1 MKLKASKWKYHA
13 NQYDKEI
20 IYLAEH
26 KKTIHELREKWGE
39 YIFFQKICWEK
50 MQGELKELKKFKSM
64 QKDKEQMFALTQ
76 DLLSCRAPSY
86 PMFLF
91 EHMTLFK
98 IKALKEGRSW
108 QIVTPPHFLETFT

>member
-1 MKLKASKWKYHA
+1 MGRRDFLP
-13 NQYDKEI
+13 
-20 IYLAEH
+20 
-26 KKTIHELREKWGE
+26 KKSLGE
-39 YIFFQKICWEK
+39 NAGRIERV
-50 MQGELKELKKFKSM
+50 KKFKSM
-64 QKDKEQMFALTQ
+64 QKDKEQMFTLTR

-108 QIVTPPHFLETFT
+108 